1 MFLCLN
7 DAIARPFLCSR
18 AIYPFGHCPG
28 TAPGTDTGTLSP
40 HCARHCRKKATANEG
55 QAACCFAT
63 FPDAGA
69 TPSFFEKKKKQHTNN
84 KLPAPAC
91 AAFPSLCFPPLA
103 HQEPGLC
110 PKAASS
116 CPAPDTCVGP
126 QLGLTK
132 GSWSTGGPGVSVGQ
146 RSSPVPCL

>member
-1 MFLCLN
+1 MSILKRVFLCLN

-69 TPSFFEKKKKQHTNN
+69 TPSFFEKKKKNNTPTTNSPLQHVLRSPPCAFHPWLT
-84 KLPAPAC
+84 KSQAFVRRLPAPV
-91 AAFPSLCFPPLA
+91 LPLTHA
-103 HQEPGLC
+103 WGH
-110 PKAASS
+110 
-116 CPAPDTCVGP
+116 
-126 QLGLTK
+126 
-132 GSWSTGGPGVSVGQ
+132 SWV
-146 RSSPVPCL
+146 